1 MRLFLVAM
9 GLFSAASAHG
19 QEPPVPPSP
28 EEKPKPDGPIMPGF
42 EEDEPPPK
50 AEKKAARDEEERSGP
65 DLPPLYTS
73 PGRNERLIEQ
83 MNATRGEITL
93 GELVDEILADVMASV
108 DRIPAKFVSPLA
120 IRQITLG
127 SNISPSYARRLRNH
141 IIAQIHAGTE
151 VRVVR
156 CVECDATRTKI
167 EDGKWIVT
175 KGVVS
180 TEEMQAVGEAIGA
193 KAFLDVAF
201 GFDPDNGMV
210 EMDFQLIRV
219 RDAAVLWAESFRAD
233 ESTPVLMRSSDAPMK
248 REDRLRDLEMLL
260 EGRPYYGI
268 AASAG
273 FMLVPYNDPNEGDIT
288 GATAGFRVYERFG
301 VERRVMFGLDL
312 MGFLNTSRLA
322 GGVISAGA
330 WWIPLPPDLINPELR
345 LGGKAGAFIAGSEG
359 NAAMFQVGAEVLLR
373 YRFGLYLYA
382 LFMTKSMF
390 NGFDLGGV
398 GTATGLSFNW

>member
-1 MRLFLVAM
+1 MRLFLVAI
-9 GLFSAASAHG
+9 GSFFAVSAYG

-28 EEKPKPDGPIMPGF
+28 EKEVREDGPVMPGF
-42 EEDEPPPK
+42 EEEEAPAPRKQKNAEP
-50 AEKKAARDEEERSGP
+50 EEVGP
-65 DLPPLYTS
+65 DLPNLATD
-73 PGRNERLIEQ
+73 PGPNERLIEQ
-83 MNATRGEITL
+83 MNETRGEVTL
-93 GELVDEILADVMASV
+93 GELVDEILADVMAEL
-108 DRIPAKFVSPLA
+108 DRIPPRFVSPLA

-127 SNISPSYARRLRNH
+127 SNVSPRYARRLRNH
-141 IIAQIHAGTE
+141 LIAQIHAGTE

-175 KGVVS
+175 RGVV
-180 TEEMQAVGEAIGA
+180 TTRQMQQVGEAIGA

-201 GFDPDNGMV
+201 GFEPDDGMV

-233 ESTPVLMRSSDAPMK
+233 ETTPVLMRSSDAPMK

-273 FMLVPYNDPNEGDIT
+273 FMLIPYEDPVAGDIT

-322 GGVISAGA
+322 GGLISAGA
-330 WWIPLPPDLINPELR
+330 WWVPLPPDLINPELR

-359 NAAMFQVGAEVLLR
+359 NAGVFQVGAEVLLR

-390 NGFDLGGV
+390 NGFNLGGV